1 MENWVYP
8 TEETPFLAGETNLNE
23 FLNRPL
29 RMNGGAI
36 LLCKNGTAR
45 VTIDLIEFDIQPE
58 TEIILLTDSVLML
71 LETDRDFLA
80 TFFSFTSQL
89 LNEACHRLDAPF
101 FRYLKEHPT
110 HKHSKETY
118 KLINNLFDLIIST
131 YEDHKNRFRS
141 VIAKNY
147 LQIYMLN
154 VYNKAEQYFIGPRND
169 GYSRQEEL
177 FHQYI
182 ELVMKN
188 FMKQRDVAFYANE
201 MCISKGY
208 LATIVHNVIGA
219 TPKVVL
225 DKYIIQEIKVL
236 LTSTDLSVQQIADY
250 LHFPDQ
256 SYLGRYFKHHTS
268 QSPIQYRSKW
278 KNKFRR

>member
-36 LLCKNGTAR
+36 LLCRNGTAR
-45 VTIDLIEFDIQPE
+45 VTIDLIEFNIQPK
-58 TEIILLTDSVLML
+58 TEIILLSDSVLML
-71 LETDRDFLA
+71 LEADSDFHV
-80 TFFSFTSQL
+80 TFFSFSTQL
-89 LNEACHRLDAPF
+89 FNEAHHRLEVPF
-101 FRYLKEHPT
+101 FRYIKEHPT
-110 HKHSKETY
+110 HKHSEETY
-118 KLINNLFDLIIST
+118 EIINNLFNLIIST
-131 YEDHKNRFRS
+131 YNDHENRFRS

-147 LQIYMLN
+147 LQIYLLN
-154 VYNKAEQYFIGPRND
+154 VYDKTEQYFTGKRTE

-182 ELVMKN
+182 GLIMAN
-188 FMKQRDVAFYANE
+188 FTKQRDVAFYANK

-208 LATIVHNVIGA
+208 LATIVHNITGY
-219 TPKVVL
+219 TPKAVL
-225 DKYIIQEIKVL
+225 NKHIIQEIKVL
-236 LTSTDLSVQQIADY
+236 LTSTDMSVQQIADY

-268 QSPIQYRSKW
+268 QSPIQYRSEW
-278 KNKFRR
+278 KK